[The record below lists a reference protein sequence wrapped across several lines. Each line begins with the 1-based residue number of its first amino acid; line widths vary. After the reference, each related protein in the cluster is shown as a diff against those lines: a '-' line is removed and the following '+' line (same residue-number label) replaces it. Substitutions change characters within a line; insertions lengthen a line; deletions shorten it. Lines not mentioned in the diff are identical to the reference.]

1 MFSSQLCW
9 LHFCFS
15 NSNVRQS
22 ALVRVPLTACLSA
35 DFCTTT
41 QKLGRCRSHSAPTHL
56 SCSSVATIL
65 DSLPRIDPPMN
76 YQVTPG
82 FRFPSIIKPKDH
94 QQHQQ
99 GQDKYK
105 PLTTGSQ
112 LVLIFFTSATSQFH
126 SSHDGPG
133 AEICLSCGYD
143 WFRKF
148 STQLPPPPAADH
160 PLSLTSPHCPPWQR
174 AAAFVNPV
182 SDWSSRFLSC
192 ILIGQDG
199 SLGAGTPGGVTGS
212 KAFLASR
219 LLILTALQICH
230 PPGFYSCH
238 LIKSENSI
246 FFWNWNT
253 IVSFLASSLF
263 YTRVHPIPHYIL
275 FVFLLFTI
283 YIHFQTVD
291 KNYINTSY

>member
-41 QKLGRCRSHSAPTHL
+41 QKLGRCRSHYAPTHL

-65 DSLPRIDPPMN
+65 HSLPRIDPPMN

-94 QQHQQ
+94 QQQHQQ

-133 AEICLSCGYD
+133 AEICLGCGYD
-143 WFRKF
+143 
-148 STQLPPPPAADH
+148 
-160 PLSLTSPHCPPWQR
+160 
-174 AAAFVNPV
+174 
-182 SDWSSRFLSC
+182 
-192 ILIGQDG
+192 
-199 SLGAGTPGGVTGS
+199 
-212 KAFLASR
+212 
-219 LLILTALQICH
+219 
-230 PPGFYSCH
+230 
-238 LIKSENSI
+238 
-246 FFWNWNT
+246 
-253 IVSFLASSLF
+253 
-263 YTRVHPIPHYIL
+263 
-275 FVFLLFTI
+275 
-283 YIHFQTVD
+283 
-291 KNYINTSY
+291 